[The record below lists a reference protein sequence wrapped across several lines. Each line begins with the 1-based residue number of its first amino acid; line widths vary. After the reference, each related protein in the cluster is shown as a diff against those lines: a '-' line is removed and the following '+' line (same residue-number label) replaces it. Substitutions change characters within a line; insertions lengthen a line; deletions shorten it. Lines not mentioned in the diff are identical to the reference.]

1 LLKSKNIKNPK
12 GDIIM
17 PQKTRGGGRRTAYG
31 GEYTSAE
38 QKRQLANQKRNE
50 QRRRQTKA
58 QQQAAKAPN
67 APKAVTS
74 AKSTARKVLK
84 AGRFLGSRA
93 NILAPVIG
101 AAGEIAM
108 RQFVDPVIARK
119 KESAGERLRKEAEAI
134 DAEFAKV
141 RAAKPPKADPQKTP
155 RAEISM
161 DMGEFPVTA
170 KGVRYKDVRRG
181 RATAMQEMKARRAR
195 AKKKK

>member
-1 LLKSKNIKNPK
+1 
-12 GDIIM
+12 M
-17 PQKTRGGGRRTAYG
+17 PQKKRGGGRRTSYG

-58 QQQAAKAPN
+58 RQQAAKAPKP
-67 APKAVTS
+67 PKAVTS
-74 AKSTARKVLK
+74 AKSTGRKLLK

-93 NILAPVIG
+93 AILAPVIG
-101 AAGEIAM
+101 AATEVAM
-108 RQFVDPVIARK
+108 RQFVDPAIARR
-119 KESAGERLRKEAEAI
+119 KETSGARLRKEAAAI

-141 RAAKPPKADPQKTP
+141 RKARPPKADPQKTP

-161 DMGEFPVTA
+161 DMGTTKPVTA
-170 KGVRYKDVRRG
+170 KGVQYKDVRRG

-195 AKKKK
+195 MKAKKKK

>member
-1 LLKSKNIKNPK
+1 MADNP
-12 GDIIM
+12 
-17 PQKTRGGGRRTAYG
+17 
-31 GEYTSAE
+31 
-38 QKRQLANQKRNE
+38 
-50 QRRRQTKA
+50 RRRGVGGKPLSKFA
-58 QQQAAKAPN
+58 EKIAKADE
-67 APKAVTS
+67 
-74 AKSTARKVLK
+74 ARRAARVASR
-84 AGRFLGSRA
+84 AGRVAKGARTLISRTPIA
-93 NILAPVIG
+93 FATGVLSEA
-101 AAGEIAM
+101 AM

-161 DMGEFPVTA
+161 DMGEVPVTA

-181 RATAMQEMKARRAR
+181 RATSMQESKARFARAQ